1 MAKIVINEISQNY
14 TYNIGSSSFA
24 TVAFPIT
31 AAWGPAFGD
40 EDQSLFVPAATK
52 AGKDTKTDSAGTK
65 IQDALENTAF
75 IRFPA
80 TQAGLEAFVSTYR
93 GPETNYRMTK
103 DYSYYIAMTLLTA
116 GYDVLVCRVC
126 PGTKAEVWYDSKT
139 HSSSTSAPTNGL
151 HISAKYPGSFGSQL
165 SVVVKEVSKGTVSVT
180 TGEGD
185 HPTIETKAAPGAYWN
200 LIVYAKDS
208 SGTKTAVENL
218 SFVCDETNSTDTLL
232 YVDEV
237 SSSFIDIKK
246 IGNVDDNL
254 TTSEK
259 ATIELSGGDDYAA
272 VTESTDE
279 KIPTEVQLLQS
290 AVDYAKYRYSLALGE
305 TNVNTYQYVKAL
317 QSLITSTG
325 DTGNLTYSTNTDKSK
340 AKAIRHNEWVYC
352 AAYEVYDLLTDR
364 LSYNPNRIISPGW
377 DDQWFEFLG
386 ANVDENK
393 GITEI
398 SPLHNR
404 LMYVGYYS
412 RCGTALIDIPRSEPR
427 KFVYNDKVGSE
438 GYAQMLSASGTAT
451 NVGIEGSTVVVTG
464 LTDNLYD
471 THSALFAPWGQYKY
485 VGTGKQNAAAPSF
498 LALMIQ
504 RAMILN
510 QSLQYEWAL
519 PTNRQHNLKIG
530 KLDYIVNNKLLNEWQ
545 SLEGVGVN
553 VITDI
558 PGSGTTLW
566 GNSTLYD
573 VPPATYQALANL
585 STRYLVNA
593 VEDVAFRC
601 GMQITFRY
609 NNQEAYSSFYAGC
622 TPILDTM
629 KNVGAI
635 EDYYI
640 EMSADIDKLSS
651 VNANTVVGKIYLV
664 VNGVI
669 NDIYI
674 DLIAL
679 PQGTDLSQYRS

>member
-31 AAWGPAFGD
+31 AAWGPAFVD
-40 EDQSLFVPAATK
+40 EGSSLFNSTEY
-52 AGKDTKTDSAGTK
+52 DNTKTID
-65 IQDALENTAF
+65 DALENTAF

-80 TQAGLEAFVSTYR
+80 TQAGLESFVSTYR

-126 PGTKAEVWYDSKT
+126 PGTKASVWYDSDS
-139 HSSSTSAPTNGL
+139 HASATSAPTNGL
-151 HISAKYPGSFGSQL
+151 QISAKYPGSFGSQL
-165 SVVVKEVSKGTVSVT
+165 SVVVKEVSKGTKTVDKKTV
-180 TGEGD
+180 
-185 HPTIETKAAPGAYWN
+185 ALPGAYWN
-200 LIVYAKDS
+200 LIVYAEDS
-208 SGTKTAVENL
+208 SGTRTAVENL
-218 SFVCDETNSTDTLL
+218 SFVCDETDSTDTLL

-237 SSSFIDIKK
+237 SSSFIDITK
-246 IGNVDDNL
+246 IGSINDNL
-254 TTSEK
+254 TESKT
-259 ATIELSGGDDYAA
+259 ATITLSGGDDYANVADSADSASLLATA
-272 VTESTDE
+272 V
-279 KIPTEVQLLQS
+279 K
-290 AVDYAKYRYSLALGE
+290 YATYRYTAALG
-305 TNVNTYQYVKAL
+305 TSGATGQYVQAL
-317 QSLITSTG
+317 TG
-325 DTGNLTYSTNTDKSK
+325 VDASKTDISK

-352 AAYEVYDLLTDR
+352 AAYTVYDLLTDR

-377 DDQWFEFLG
+377 DDQWFDFFNG
-386 ANVDENK
+386 TVDENK

-398 SPLHNR
+398 SPLHKK
-404 LMYVGYYS
+404 LMNVGYYS

-427 KFVYNDKVGSE
+427 KFVYHELDNNNTL
-438 GYAQMLSASGTAT
+438 GYAQMLSESGTTT

-471 THSALFAPWGQYKY
+471 THSALFAPWAQYKY
-485 VGTGKQNAAAPSF
+485 VGTGKQNAASPSF

-530 KLDYIVNNKLLNEWQ
+530 KLDYIVNNKLLSEWQ

-593 VEDVAFRC
+593 VEDVAFKC

-635 EDYYI
+635 DDYYI

>member
-31 AAWGPAFGD
+31 AAWGPAFVD
-40 EDQSLFVPAATK
+40 EETSFFQPASKA
-52 AGKDTKTDSAGTK
+52 AGKTID
-65 IQDALENTAF
+65 DALENTAF

-126 PGTKAEVWYDSKT
+126 PGTKAAVWYNSDN
-139 HSSSTSAPTNGL
+139 HSSSAVAPTNGL

-185 HPTIETKAAPGAYWN
+185 HLTTETKAAPGAYWN
-200 LIVYAKDS
+200 LIVYAEDS
-208 SGTKTAVENL
+208 SGTRTAVENL
-218 SFVCDETNSTDTLL
+218 SFVCDESDSTDTLL

-237 SSSFIDIKK
+237 SSSFIDITK
-246 IGNVDDNL
+246 IGNINDAL
-254 TTSEK
+254 MQSK
-259 ATIELSGGDDYAA
+259 MSTIELSGGDDYAKVDNSATSATLLAEA
-272 VTESTDE
+272 VKYATYRYTAALGTESGATS
-279 KIPTEVQLLQS
+279 KYVAALT
-290 AVDYAKYRYSLALGE
+290 AVDGSK
-305 TNVNTYQYVKAL
+305 
-317 QSLITSTG
+317 
-325 DTGNLTYSTNTDKSK
+325 TDKSK

-352 AAYEVYDLLTDR
+352 AAYTVYDLLTDR
-364 LSYNPNRIISPGW
+364 LSYNPNRIVSPGW
-377 DDQWFEFLG
+377 DDQWFEFFG
-386 ANVDENK
+386 SKVDEAV

-398 SPLHNR
+398 SPLHKK

-427 KFVYNDKVGSE
+427 KFVYSDEPNKE

>member
-40 EDQSLFVPAATK
+40 EAQSLFVPASDA
-52 AGKDTKTDSAGTK
+52 AGKDTKTDAAGEK

-80 TQAGLEAFVSTYR
+80 TQAGLESFVSTYR

-126 PGTKAEVWYDSKT
+126 PGTKSSVIYDAVNHGKYDNKENTESLPAK
-139 HSSSTSAPTNGL
+139 GL
-151 HISAKYPGSFGSQL
+151 TITAKYPGSFGNQL
-165 SVVVKEVSKGTVSVT
+165 SVVVKEVSKGKKTVEEV
-180 TGEGD
+180 D
-185 HPTIETKAAPGAYWN
+185 VALPGAYWN
-200 LIVYAKDS
+200 LIVYAEDS
-208 SGTKTAVENL
+208 SGTRTAVENL
-218 SFVCDETNSTDTLL
+218 SFVCDETHSTDTLL

-259 ATIELSGGDDYAA
+259 ATIKLSGGDDYAA

-290 AVDYAKYRYSLALGE
+290 AVDYAKYRYSLALGA

-325 DTGNLTYSTNTDKSK
+325 DTGNLTYSTKTDKSK

-386 ANVDENK
+386 VNVDENK

-427 KFVYNDKVGSE
+427 KFVYNDTVGSE

>member
-31 AAWGPAFGD
+31 AAWGPSFVD
-40 EDQSLFVPAATK
+40 EDGSLFTS
-52 AGKDTKTDSAGTK
+52 TEKTTD
-65 IQDALENTAF
+65 DALENAAF

-80 TQAGLEAFVSTYR
+80 TQAGLESFVSTYR

-116 GYDVLVCRVC
+116 GYDILVCRVC
-126 PGTKAEVWYDSKT
+126 PGTKASVWYDSDAHK
-139 HSSSTSAPTNGL
+139 SADAAPTNGL
-151 HISAKYPGSFGSQL
+151 CISAKYPGSFGSQL
-165 SVVVKEVSKGTVSVT
+165 SVVVKEVSKGTKTV
-180 TGEGD
+180 D
-185 HPTIETKAAPGAYWN
+185 KETVALPGAYWN
-200 LIVYAKDS
+200 LIVYAEDS
-208 SGTKTAVENL
+208 SGTRTAVENL
-218 SFVCDETNSTDTLL
+218 SFVCDETDSTDTLL

-246 IGNVDDNL
+246 IGNINDNL
-254 TTSEK
+254 TQSSTK
-259 ATIELSGGDDYAA
+259 TIALSGGDDYANVADSEDSASLLATA
-272 VTESTDE
+272 V
-279 KIPTEVQLLQS
+279 K
-290 AVDYAKYRYSLALGE
+290 YATYRYTAALG
-305 TNVNTYQYVKAL
+305 TSGATGQYVKAL
-317 QSLITSTG
+317 
-325 DTGNLTYSTNTDKSK
+325 TDVDGSKTDLSK

-352 AAYEVYDLLTDR
+352 AAYTVYDLLTDR

-377 DDQWFEFLG
+377 DDQWFDFFG
-386 ANVDENK
+386 GTVDENK

-398 SPLHNR
+398 SPLHKK
-404 LMYVGYYS
+404 LMNVGYYS

-427 KFVYNDKVGSE
+427 KFVYHELDSNNSL
-438 GYAQMLSASGTAT
+438 GYAQMLSESGTTT
-451 NVGIEGSTVVVTG
+451 NVGIEGSTVVVSG

-471 THSALFAPWGQYKY
+471 THSALFAPWAQYKY
-485 VGTGKQNAAAPSF
+485 VGTGKQNAASPSF

-530 KLDYIVNNKLLNEWQ
+530 SLDYIVNNKLLSEWQ

-593 VEDVAFRC
+593 VEDVAFKC

-651 VNANTVVGKIYLV
+651 VNANTVIGKIYLSV
-664 VNGVI
+664 AGVI

>member
-40 EDQSLFVPAATK
+40 EAQSLFVPGA
-52 AGKDTKTDSAGTK
+52 KDTNVDEDK
-65 IQDALENTAF
+65 IEAALENSAF

-80 TQAGLEAFVSTYR
+80 TQAGLESFVSTYR

-126 PGTKAEVWYDSKT
+126 PGTKSSVIYDAVNHGAYDNEGNEDS
-139 HSSSTSAPTNGL
+139 HPTKGL
-151 HISAKYPGSFGSQL
+151 SITAKYPGSFGDQL
-165 SVVVKEVSKGTVSVT
+165 SVVVKEVSKGTKKVD
-180 TGEGD
+180 EQD
-185 HPTIETKAAPGAYWN
+185 EALPGAYWN
-200 LIVYAKDS
+200 LIVYAEDS
-208 SGTKTAVENL
+208 SGTRTAVENL
-218 SFVCDETNSTDTLL
+218 SFVCDETDSTDTLL

-246 IGNVDDNL
+246 IGSIDDKL
-254 TTSEK
+254 TESKK
-259 ATIELSGGDDYAA
+259 ATIKLSGGDDYAA
-272 VTESTDE
+272 VGDTADSAS
-279 KIPTEVQLLQS
+279 LLAT
-290 AVDYAKYRYSLALGE
+290 AVKYAKYRYTAALGTTGE
-305 TNVNTYQYVKAL
+305 TSKYVTAL
-317 QSLITSTG
+317 NAV
-325 DTGNLTYSTNTDKSK
+325 DTTKTDKSK
-340 AKAIRHNEWVYC
+340 AKAIRHNEWIYC
-352 AAYEVYDLLTDR
+352 AAYTVYGLLTDR

-377 DDQWFEFLG
+377 DDQWFDFIG
-386 ANVDENK
+386 AKVDETK

-398 SPLHNR
+398 SPLHKK

-438 GYAQMLSASGTAT
+438 GYAQMLSASGTT
-451 NVGIEGSTVVVTG
+451 TEVGIEGSTVVVPG

-498 LALMIQ
+498 LTLMIQ

-519 PTNRQHNLKIG
+519 PTNRQHNLRIG
-530 KLDYIVNNKLLNEWQ
+530 KLDYIVNNKLLSEWQ

-593 VEDVAFRC
+593 VEDVAFKC